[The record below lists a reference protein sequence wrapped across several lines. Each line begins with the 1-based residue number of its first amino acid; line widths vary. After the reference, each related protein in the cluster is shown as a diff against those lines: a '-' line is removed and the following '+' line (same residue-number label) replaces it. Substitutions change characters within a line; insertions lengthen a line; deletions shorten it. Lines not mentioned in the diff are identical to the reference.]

1 MTLFVYSTMIG
12 FLLGRL
18 AFAVSASNTSPIPA
32 ANMLLECRRSA
43 TESLCAECT
52 GDSLEVMTRMLDV
65 CERVDVDEIDITVCV
80 LVAGSRS
87 GRGLDHA
94 AVADFCTEPNLR
106 SR

>member
-1 MTLFVYSTMIG
+1 
-12 FLLGRL
+12 
-18 AFAVSASNTSPIPA
+18 
-32 ANMLLECRRSA
+32 
-43 TESLCAECT
+43 
-52 GDSLEVMTRMLDV
+52 MLDV